1 MNVYDFD
8 ENRIYRRQRRPFFCL
23 FRKKP
28 GFRLVNWKYKC
39 YNFLVNSKLMTK
51 TKARQHQYAFLKRM
65 ENLEQTLEDYW
76 DTQIKFMKPWYQG
89 KARRRYHRQRNA
101 GIFDG
106 SDYEAAEAQEPGC
119 NRHGPENRQNQR
131 RSSPQAPTRSRPMSR
146 SSSSRTWTIST
157 VTLMSTMI
165 FAVHAKHAFVVYGDD
180 QIAEWNEYFKT
191 HKKK

>member
-8 ENRIYRRQRRPFFCL
+8 ETVFTGDSEDHFFAYL
-23 FRKKP
+23 EKKP

-76 DTQIKFMKPWYQG
+76 DTQIKFMKPWYL
-89 KARRRYHRQRNA
+89 KAKRDDDIIASATPEFLMVPIMKRLRLNFY
-101 GIFDG
+101 
-106 SDYEAAEAQEPGC
+106 SDSYVD
-119 NRHGPENRQNQR
+119 ND
-131 RSSPQAPTRSRPMSR
+131 
-146 SSSSRTWTIST
+146 
-157 VTLMSTMI
+157 L
-165 FAVHAKHAFVVYGDD
+165 AVHAKHAFVVYGDD